1 VQKKRLN
8 HQAHQGHQA
17 ARAKGLVSLNTN
29 RAQRAQEDQST
40 GHRVFGLAER
50 LGDLGVLGGS
60 IFLQRRTARIGER
73 A

>member
-8 HQAHQGHQA
+8 HQAHRGYQA
-17 ARAKGLVSLNTN
+17 ARAKGLASLKTN
-29 RAQRAQEDQST
+29 RAQRAQEDPSN

-50 LGDLGVLGGS
+50 LGVLGGS
-60 IFLQRRTARIGER
+60 IFLQRRTARIGEK